1 MPIANFAIEYDA
13 VNQQNIFT
21 NGDTV
26 RGRIIVEVL
35 KETRIKSLTLIAKG
49 KGEAHSSNEDSS
61 FSVYDKYYTIKRQ
74 ILAEARQDGE
84 TFESTKVIS
93 QGRHVFPFSFKIPDR
108 EMPSSFKCALCEI
121 VHKIKAEL
129 KQPMKLPR
137 KAETYFKFVSKPT
150 MDITGLMVPW
160 HGSNNTSVKF
170 FGSGAVAMD
179 VYSDRIGCKQ
189 GETLQIRVEI
199 LNHSTRSVTP
209 ILKFY
214 LKENSHGHGLQ
225 SIIVKKILQM
235 EGKAVASSRKG
246 TVMKTIAIPRRLPP
260 SILNC
265 SIFRLEYELKVYL
278 DIKYTID
285 EGVTIP
291 IVVLPD
297 MRQQPNPV
305 AFDVTPQQQATLQ
318 PLDSPPAYETLFP
331 S

>member
-1 MPIANFAIEYDA
+1 MPITNFAIEYDA

-49 KGEAHSSNEDSS
+49 KGEAHSSNEDST
-61 FSVYDKYYTIKRQ
+61 FSVYDKYYTFKRQ

-108 EMPSSFKCALCEI
+108 EIPSSFKCALCEI

-150 MDITGLMVPW
+150 MDITGLM
-160 HGSNNTSVKF
+160 
-170 FGSGAVAMD
+170 
-179 VYSDRIGCKQ
+179 
-189 GETLQIRVEI
+189 
-199 LNHSTRSVTP
+199 
-209 ILKFY
+209 
-214 LKENSHGHGLQ
+214 
-225 SIIVKKILQM
+225 M
-235 EGKAVASSRKG
+235 EGKAVSSSSKG
-246 TVMKTIAIPRRLPP
+246 TVMKAIAIPRRLPP

-297 MRQQPNPV
+297 MRQQPSPV